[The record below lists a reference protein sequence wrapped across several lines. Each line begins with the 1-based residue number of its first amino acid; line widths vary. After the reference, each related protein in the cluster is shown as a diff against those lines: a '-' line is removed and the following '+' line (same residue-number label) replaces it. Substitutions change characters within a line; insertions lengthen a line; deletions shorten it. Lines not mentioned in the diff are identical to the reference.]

1 MSGIG
6 HLGPAFYHLSRNT
19 IMSDNGFST
28 QIVHSDRRSQATQGA
43 VHQAIHPSTEYGY
56 ADARELAAVFQG
68 KAGYTYARQG
78 TPTTAALEAQITAME
93 QGEATVTFSTGMAA
107 LTATFFTLLRNG
119 DHLISS
125 KYIFGNTNSL
135 LLTLSDLGID
145 VTLVDATD
153 AREVEAAIRPNTR
166 MVFVE
171 TIANPGTQIADL
183 VAIGELCR
191 ARRLVYLIDST
202 LSSPYLR
209 PSRFFGASLVVN
221 SLSKHIGGHG
231 NALGG
236 AVTQTGLYD
245 WADYPNIHPQYRKGD
260 SRHWGLLQI
269 KKKGLRDMGGT
280 LSSDVAHR
288 LAAGAE
294 TMALRMDRICANA
307 LALAR
312 HLQAQPKVVR
322 VHYPGLPS
330 HPQHARAAEWFGGR
344 FGGLLGVELDP
355 GIDVFEYLNH
365 LRIVVLATHLGD
377 NRTLVLP
384 AAHTIYYEMGPERRA
399 LMGIPDGFLRISVGI
414 EDEQDLIADFT
425 QALSAVTA

>member
-1 MSGIG
+1 MS
-6 HLGPAFYHLSRNT
+6 T
-19 IMSDNGFST
+19 TGFTT
-28 QIVHSDRRSQATQGA
+28 QTVHFGRQADSEHGS
-43 VHQAIHPSTEYGY
+43 VHAAIHPSTEYTY
-56 ADARELAAVFQG
+56 RDARDLAAVFQNR
-68 KAGYTYARQG
+68 KKGYTYARTG

-93 QGEATVTFSTGMAA
+93 QGNGTVAFATGMAA
-107 LTATFFTLLRNG
+107 LNAVFFALLRHG
-119 DHLISS
+119 DHLIAS

-135 LLTLSDLGID
+135 LMTLENFGVEL
-145 VTLVDATD
+145 TLVDATD
-153 AREVEAAIRPNTR
+153 AAQVEAALRPNTR

-171 TIANPGTQIADL
+171 TIANPGTQVADL
-183 VAIGELCR
+183 KAIGELCQ
-191 ARRLVYLIDST
+191 ARGLVYVVDST

-209 PSRFFGASLVVN
+209 PGRDFGASLVVN

-245 WADYPNIHPQYRKGD
+245 WAAFPHIYEQYRKDD
-260 SRHWGLLQI
+260 SHTWGLLQI

-294 TMALRMDRICANA
+294 TLALRMDRICGNA

-312 HLQAQPKVVR
+312 FLEHHPLVER
-322 VHYPGLPS
+322 VQYPGLDS
-330 HPQHARAAEWFGGR
+330 HPQHGRATEFFGGHY
-344 FGGLLGVELDP
+344 GGLLGVVLKD
-355 GIDVFEYLNH
+355 GADVFACLNR
-365 LRIVVLATHLGD
+365 LKVAALATHLGD

-384 AAHTIYYEMGPERRA
+384 AAHTIYFEMGPERRA

-414 EDEQDLIADFT
+414 EEEADLIADFS
-425 QALSAVTA
+425 QALQGSPD